1 MIYVCEFTQNNWQE
15 GLAGAS
21 RRAGLVSA
29 SEVETLWQGNDRAI
43 RHRREHLSAWL
54 LFLYALRAEYG
65 ITELSSLQLAKHPH
79 GKPYSAAYPDLFFN
93 LSHCRSACACV
104 LSDRS
109 VGIDVERKLSYKE
122 TLMRRICTEEEQA
135 IFTDCQDNAERSD
148 LLSVLWPMKESYVK
162 MDGRGLSCGL
172 DRISC
177 AVYLQEYRSDR
188 RRIQRQAQDTVQ
200 KKTNPEQDGKSDCLA
215 IRQSTGRI
223 ATTLTLTGS
232 GDADTTQADTTARFT
247 SEMCISVYDT
257 YTLAVCGCANP
268 ELVRI
273 PEDILYAI

>member
-1 MIYVCEFTQNNWQE
+1 MIYVCEFTQKDWQKE
-15 GLAGAS
+15 LTRAS
-21 RRAGLVSA
+21 LRAGLVSA
-29 SEVETLWQGNDRAI
+29 SEVERIWQGNDRAI

-54 LFLYALRAEYG
+54 LFLYALRVEYG
-65 ITELSSLQLAKHPH
+65 ITELSSLQLAKYPH
-79 GKPYSAAYPDLFFN
+79 GKPYSIAYPELFFN

-172 DRISC
+172 DQVLC
-177 AVYLQEYRSDR
+177 AAYLREYRSDR
-188 RRIQRQAQDTVQ
+188 QKNREQTAVQ
-200 KKTNPEQDGKSDCLA
+200 KNANQKKSTSVYCLKNTIPKQA
-215 IRQSTGRI
+215 KI
-223 ATTLTLTGS
+223 AMVP
-232 GDADTTQADTTARFT
+232 
-247 SEMCISVYDT
+247 EMCVFVYDA
-257 YTLAVCGCANP
+257 YTLSACGCANT
-268 ELVRI
+268 ELVQVT
-273 PEDILYAI
+273 EDMLYE